1 MIFKIAACDR
11 VNHEAY
17 AERIDDYQILSDDT
31 VLVFPLHGS
40 CYFTD
45 HDSII
50 HDPVIIRRCSS
61 DWLYKIKLPEGE

>member
-1 MIFKIAACDR
+1 MVFKIAARDR
-11 VNHEAY
+11 ANHEAY
-17 AERIDDYQILSDDT
+17 AERIDNYQILLNGT
-31 VLVFPLHGS
+31 VLVYPLHGS

-45 HDSII
+45 QDSII